1 MAAKV
6 VTVVTR
12 LFLLIFFR
20 HHSFCKMVTN
30 ARW

>member
-1 MAAKV
+1 MVAKV

-12 LFLLIFFR
+12 LILLIFFR
-20 HHSFCKMVTN
+20 HHPFCKMVTN